1 MQRSYPPLCGIVQL
15 TNSDAL
21 CFRNCGFTNT
31 NKGEVKMEIKKV
43 CVLGAGL
50 MGNGIAQVCA
60 QAGYEVTMR
69 DIEQRFVDGGMNSIK
84 KNLNRD
90 MEKGKITKEQME
102 SVLGRI
108 KPTLDLKEA
117 ATGADIVVEVVIEV
131 MDVKKKVYAELEEIV
146 PKHCLFFT
154 NTSGLSITEMAS
166 VTKRPDK
173 VIGTH
178 FFNPVPVMKL
188 LEIICCYQTSAETL
202 ETAKA
207 WGKKIGKEVII
218 VKEAP
223 AFVVNRILC
232 VMLNEAFYVLD
243 QGLASAEDIDKGM
256 MLGCNHPIGPL
267 ALADLVGLET
277 LLRIMDDMYREL
289 GDKYRPAPLLRKLV
303 RAGNFGRKSGRGVY
317 DYSKK

>member
-1 MQRSYPPLCGIVQL
+1 
-15 TNSDAL
+15 
-21 CFRNCGFTNT
+21 
-31 NKGEVKMEIKKV
+31 MEIKKI

-50 MGNGIAQVCA
+50 MGNGIAQVSA
-60 QAGYEVTMR
+60 VAGYEVALR
-69 DIEQRFVDGGMNSIK
+69 DIEQRFVDGGMNNIK
-84 KNLNRD
+84 KNLSRD
-90 MEKGKITKEQME
+90 VEKGKITQDQANAII
-102 SVLGRI
+102 GRI

-117 ATGADIVVEVVIEV
+117 ATGADVVVEVVIEV

-166 VTKRPDK
+166 VTKRPDRF
-173 VIGTH
+173 IGTH
-178 FFNPVPVMKL
+178 FFNPVPVMRL
-188 LEIICCYQTSAETL
+188 LEIIRGHQTSDETL
-202 ETAKA
+202 EIAKA

-232 VMLNEAFYVLD
+232 NMINEAFFVLD
-243 QGLASAEDIDKGM
+243 EGLATAEDIDKGM
-256 MLGCNHPIGPL
+256 VLGCNHPIGPL
-267 ALADLVGLET
+267 ALSDLVGNDT
-277 LLRIMDDMYREL
+277 LLRVVEGLHREL

-303 RAGNFGRKSGRGVY
+303 RAGNFGRKSGKGVY